1 MRRFSGKTGVCNGQ
15 GGVVDHLLVFWGTS
29 IEGIKSAERGPP
41 VHPGFKSRA
50 RFTEALNPQ
59 MFAGGRSRHPW

>member
-15 GGVVDHLLVFWGTS
+15 GGVVDHLLVFWGAC

-41 VHPGFKSRA
+41 VHP
-50 RFTEALNPQ
+50 T
-59 MFAGGRSRHPW
+59 